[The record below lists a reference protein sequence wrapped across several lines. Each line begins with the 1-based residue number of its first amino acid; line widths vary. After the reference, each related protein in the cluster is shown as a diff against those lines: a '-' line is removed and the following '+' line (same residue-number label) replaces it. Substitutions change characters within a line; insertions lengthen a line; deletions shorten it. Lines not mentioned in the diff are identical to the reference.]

1 MALMWMD
8 SGRWFVPLSH
18 QNFSDPSSQAV
29 DDSSF
34 TSEPFLPGAP
44 IDLLES
50 GEFTTEVG
58 TGDDP
63 ILILH

>member
-8 SGRWFVPLSH
+8 SGRFVSLTH
-18 QNFSDPSSQAV
+18 QNLFDPSSQAV

-50 GEFTTEVG
+50 GEFNTEVG

-63 ILILH
+63 SLVF